1 MPIAGSPKKLA
12 EDVANGFTMFSP
24 PGLRQYN
31 AADLK
36 TLLANLAM
44 VARELRGQQI
54 PTDEVLA
61 LKSRNMKLSRIN
73 QAEMVI
79 RAHCKK
85 QRIPV

>member
-12 EDVANGFTMFSP
+12 QDVAEGFTMFSP

-31 AADLK
+31 AADIK
-36 TLLANLAM
+36 IILANLAI
-44 VARELRGQQI
+44 VARELRGLQI
-54 PTDEVLA
+54 PAEEILA

-73 QAEMVI
+73 QAEVVI

-85 QRIPV
+85 QRIPI